1 VDDTAIASLP
11 TYLRAVSVLKPR
23 GDLIGDTVNAV
34 AKLGK
39 ELRRRLLRRVALPAA
54 GVAGLAAT
62 LWLAGW
68 PNRGGGGDP
77 SNNDSVA
84 DINDEE
90 LNPHVYTLKNK
101 RHVRLVGEIVANQS
115 NVADNIVRDAVEFS
129 AWRYNRCY
137 DGSFGHLASDL
148 PEGSVVVRF
157 EILDQLPRHTRVETS
172 EFTDAGFNQ
181 CLVGTVTGQTVNAA
195 GPTGAGV
202 VLYSFRFLTN

>member
-1 VDDTAIASLP
+1 
-11 TYLRAVSVLKPR
+11 VLKPR

-39 ELRRRLLRRVALPAA
+39 ELRHRLLRRVALPAA
-54 GVAGLAAT
+54 GVAGLTAT
-62 LWLAGW
+62 LWLAGR
-68 PNRGGGGDP
+68 PNSGGGGDP

-84 DINDEE
+84 DVIDEE

-137 DGSFGHLASDL
+137 DASFGHQAQDL

-157 EILDQLPRHTRVETS
+157 EILDQLPRHTRVERS

-181 CLVGTVTGQTVNAA
+181 CIVGTVTGQTVNAA
-195 GPTGAGV
+195 GSTGAGV